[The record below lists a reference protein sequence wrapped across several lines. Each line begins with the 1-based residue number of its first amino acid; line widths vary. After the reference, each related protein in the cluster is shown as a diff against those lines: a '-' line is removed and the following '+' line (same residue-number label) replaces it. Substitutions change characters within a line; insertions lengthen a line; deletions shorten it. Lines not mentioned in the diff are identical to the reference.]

1 MGSHH
6 LPEQV
11 YVLMHPAGH
20 PFNLLLLQ
28 GLIRLP
34 LFYWLGASP
43 EAVFAAGGIIG
54 LQGLVS
60 HCNVDLRAGWFNYL
74 FAGTELHRYHHSGDP
89 REAKNFATA
98 LSLLDVVFGTFVYR
112 PGQLPASQRL
122 SAVA

>member
-1 MGSHH
+1 MRWKIASTYEGDAAKCC
-6 LPEQV
+6 L
-11 YVLMHPAGH
+11 
-20 PFNLLLLQ
+20 FLLQ

-34 LFYWLGASP
+34 LFYWLGATR

-89 REAKNFATA
+89 REAKNFGSTKESGLDSFLLHKHPDGQVLT
-98 LSLLDVVFGTFVYR
+98 LSPFT
-112 PGQLPASQRL
+112 P
-122 SAVA
+122 